1 MPPPHGEPLLSD
13 AAVETRPFVV
23 QKRQVRAANVY
34 TLHQTHSEGDLYSF
48 LMHLNAA
55 AFGTVL
61 TATNMII
68 TNPLMATVVQV
79 PSPLGQAEAK
89 PARMRHPP

>member
-13 AAVETRPFVV
+13 AAVEARPFVV
-23 QKRQVRAANVY
+23 QKCQVRAANVY
-34 TLHQTHSEGDLYSF
+34 ARHKAHSGDLYSF

-55 AFGTVL
+55 ASGTL
-61 TATNMII
+61 LNATNMII
-68 TNPLMATVVQV
+68 ANPLVATVVQV
-79 PSPLGQAEAK
+79 LPPLGQAEAK